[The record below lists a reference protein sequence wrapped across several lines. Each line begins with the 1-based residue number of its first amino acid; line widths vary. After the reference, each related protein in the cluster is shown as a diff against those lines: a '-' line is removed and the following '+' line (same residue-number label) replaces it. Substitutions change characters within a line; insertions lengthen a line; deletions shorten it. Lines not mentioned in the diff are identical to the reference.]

1 MEELRPS
8 RTMKE
13 QDRSGRESPGQEDT
27 LELSQ
32 DETQRLSSAGEE
44 IVRRVRNESDKRA
57 GKRRWGQILIVL
69 GIVTVLD
76 SCSFFPIPLIGPAAM
91 WVGAALVLVGSG
103 LLLQGPRLRDTNEAI
118 LIAMKYGNRLTV
130 PRLALEM
137 DISLKKAEK
146 IIRRLMS
153 NGVAEIDLDADDP
166 EDGIT
171 YRIKGI

>member
-1 MEELRPS
+1 
-8 RTMKE
+8 
-13 QDRSGRESPGQEDT
+13 
-27 LELSQ
+27 
-32 DETQRLSSAGEE
+32 
-44 IVRRVRNESDKRA
+44 
-57 GKRRWGQILIVL
+57 
-69 GIVTVLD
+69 
-76 SCSFFPIPLIGPAAM
+76 M

-118 LIAMKYGNRLTV
+118 LVAMKYGNRLTV